1 MRIIHFYVNLFIKS
15 EALVMTVVVVVV
27 VVVLWFNIPVNIYGH
42 VETVS

>member
-15 EALVMTVVVVVV
+15 EALVMTGVVVV
-27 VVVLWFNIPVNIYGH
+27 VVVLWFNVPVNIYGH